1 MRDDSNSK
9 LFLNVVH
16 SEEIDKP
23 TSTQVKATKGKNWSV
38 PFALGPLRMEADKA
52 GKVLVP
58 TFDCCFHPLSLQ
70 YAHGSK
76 PFCDLIVNIAKEAI
90 QNSFQASGDDS
101 ELAEGYAIIKG
112 VSYKSGS
119 NPKTLMIAA
128 ENAEGKSEIKQVGKT
143 KVEKIC
149 DAMAVKA
156 KLSATGASD
165 AAASS
170 VIVPN
175 YKIVEQGSFE
185 IANHTT
191 MTSKSKSQRPQK
203 LIVHVHLDRI
213 ESVVDIAL
221 DVGVKSLAVK
231 TVNKAVPQYK
241 LEINLPYEVEGGK
254 NGCAKF
260 DKKQSKLIVTLPV
273 MKHKN
278 K

>member
-1 MRDDSNSK
+1 MSVTQHVPLFHFSAYIKQLEEQNELPAGKALIRPTAGFVVKCFLTKMRDDSNSK

-101 ELAEGYAIIKG
+101 ELAEGYAILKG

-128 ENAEGKSEIKQVGKT
+128 ENAEGKSEIKRVGKT

-156 KLSATGASD
+156 KLSATAHRVLLRALSLFQNTRLLSK
-165 AAASS
+165 AALRLQT
-170 VIVPN
+170 IL
-175 YKIVEQGSFE
+175 Q
-185 IANHTT
+185 
-191 MTSKSKSQRPQK
+191 
-203 LIVHVHLDRI
+203 
-213 ESVVDIAL
+213 
-221 DVGVKSLAVK
+221 
-231 TVNKAVPQYK
+231 
-241 LEINLPYEVEGGK
+241 
-254 NGCAKF
+254 
-260 DKKQSKLIVTLPV
+260 
-273 MKHKN
+273 
-278 K
+278 